1 MKKFVFFSVCWTG
14 MILFGGWAGYLE
26 APESYARFE
35 RRIEK
40 RAAYEFPDFDVEV
53 YRQANG
59 PGTFQRVMVAV
70 PKKRLSRL
78 PAVVV
83 PFYYPEAMLGF
94 DPKTGS
100 LESPLTPTHTNLS
113 YFGEIAYMSDLA
125 KRGYIAIGADAY
137 YLTYATN
144 GAPASAWE
152 KWGHAGKRLTADYPM
167 WSGIGKLTFDTRLL
181 VDFLEADGRVD
192 AGRIGIVGHSL
203 GGKMAFYAGCLD
215 SRIKVVVASDFG
227 IGWDQTNWQ
236 DVWYWGDK
244 LAIVRKEGFDHARLL
259 SLSGGKPFCL
269 IAGKYDDETSGAIMR
284 RAKGYEGFADRLKFV
299 NHASGHRPP
308 RAATEAGYA
317 FLDRF
322 LK

>member
-1 MKKFVFFSVCWTG
+1 MKEIVWAVVCWTG
-14 MILFGGWAGYLE
+14 VSLFGGWAGHLE
-26 APESYARFE
+26 APEAYVQFTRLV
-35 RRIEK
+35 EK
-40 RAAYEFPDFDVEV
+40 RATYSFPDFDVEV

-59 PGTFQRVMVAV
+59 PDTFQRVMVAL
-70 PKKRLSRL
+70 PKERPARL

-94 DPKTGS
+94 DPQTRS
-100 LESPLTPTHTNLS
+100 LRCPLAPAHTNLAS
-113 YFGEIAYMSDLA
+113 FSEIVYMSDLA
-125 KRGYIAIGADAY
+125 KRGYIAISADAY
-137 YLTYATN
+137 HLTYATN
-144 GAPASAWE
+144 GAPPSAWE
-152 KWGHAGKRLTADYPM
+152 KWGHAGRRLMKDYPS

-181 VDFLEADGRVD
+181 VDFLAADDRVD

-215 SRIKVVVASDFG
+215 PRIKVIVASDFG
-227 IGWDQTNWQ
+227 IGWDQTNWR

-244 LAIVRKEGFDHARLL
+244 LAGIRKEGFDHACLL
-259 SLSGGKPFCL
+259 SLSRGKPFCL
-269 IAGKYDDETSGAIMR
+269 IAGKYDNEASGAMMR
-284 RAKGYEGFADRLKFV
+284 RAKGYEGLADRLKFI